1 MRGRRGDGQSL
12 NGMFG
17 PADRDGG
24 DRKGTLKV
32 FAAIIMAMIGISL
45 LAGNWS
51 IFWISIKPAYDVE
64 YLLDNGAREGMHV
77 SGKVTYTY
85 DCFANMGDFDDRN
98 VSSYYYALP
107 AEEGMMILNIP
118 PQKQN
123 DMEKLLEETFAYLDG
138 GSWPASP
145 VPIEGYVTK
154 AQGRLPYLL
163 SQYMLEIGYTQ
174 EEIDAMGQPLMI
186 QYDAEKM
193 QKARIYA
200 PVGVILLALEV
211 LLIVIPM
218 VVRKLRRSE

>member
-1 MRGRRGDGQSL
+1 
-12 NGMFG
+12 
-17 PADRDGG
+17 
-24 DRKGTLKV
+24 
-32 FAAIIMAMIGISL
+32 
-45 LAGNWS
+45 
-51 IFWISIKPAYDVE
+51 
-64 YLLDNGAREGMHV
+64 
-77 SGKVTYTY
+77 
-85 DCFANMGDFDDRN
+85 
-98 VSSYYYALP
+98 
-107 AEEGMMILNIP
+107 MILNIP